1 MHDIVT
7 SYLFLLITG
16 VCSIIG
22 LGLALF
28 ATNKVLK
35 IDNSMKINNQI
46 ISADNNSKAGGR
58 DVG

>member
-1 MHDIVT
+1 
-7 SYLFLLITG
+7 LITG